1 MKSSTLGGTEKIWK
15 YSMEAN
21 DVDQRNKFSI
31 DGCMPYY
38 NGEIKDNKFV
48 FVCKKPEVWRQ
59 YIGTEE
65 IYEV

>member
-1 MKSSTLGGTEKIWK
+1 MKSSTLRGTEKIWM

-48 FVCKKPEVWRQ
+48 FCL
-59 YIGTEE
+59 
-65 IYEV
+65 